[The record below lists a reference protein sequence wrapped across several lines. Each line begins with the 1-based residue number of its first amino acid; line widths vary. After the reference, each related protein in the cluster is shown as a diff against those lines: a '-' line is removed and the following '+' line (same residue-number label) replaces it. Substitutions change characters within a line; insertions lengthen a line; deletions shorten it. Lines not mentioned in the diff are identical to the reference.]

1 MSDAKKG
8 HAAPAE
14 EAPPKKKGKLMLF
27 VIIGVVILV
36 LIGGGAVFMIKKNA
50 AAAAEGEEG
59 DEPVAH
65 EVKPKKK
72 AKKSSEPVGP
82 PTYYKFE
89 KPFVAKLISEQG
101 DSYIQIDMQLKL
113 LDAKGADALKAYDPE
128 FKHKITLL
136 LMGKK
141 TAEVSGA
148 LAVQKLS
155 NEIRVAINNVVNPP
169 PPSKKSKAPNAVP
182 EEPSD
187 EADPEDP
194 VQAVLFTSFI
204 IQ

>member
-1 MSDAKKG
+1 MSDAKK
-8 HAAPAE
+8 AAPAHAE
-14 EAPPKKKGKLMLF
+14 GEPPKKKGKLMLF
-27 VIIGVVILV
+27 IIIGVLILV
-36 LIGGGAVFMIKKNA
+36 LSGVGAVLMIKKNA
-50 AAAAEGEEG
+50 AAHEEGEEG
-59 DEPVAH
+59 EDVSH

-72 AKKSSEPVGP
+72 EKKKSAEPSAP
-82 PTYYKFE
+82 PVFHKFE
-89 KPFVAKLISEQG
+89 KPFVAKLLSEQG
-101 DSYIQIDMQLKL
+101 DSYIQIEMQLKI
-113 LDAKGADALKAYDPE
+113 LDAKTADSVKTYDPE
-128 FKHKITLL
+128 LKHKITLL

-148 LAVQKLS
+148 PAVQKLS
-155 NEIRVAINNVVNPP
+155 NEIRVAINSILNPP
-169 PPSKKSKAPNAVP
+169 PPSKKSKANLPP